1 MSNPF
6 AMPEFQSETAPAR
19 TTMRLKRVG
28 VFSSG
33 LFMGAGGA
41 CVGLIAGG
49 VLFLVSLAGVGAAPG
64 NANQAGTMIGM
75 GVGMIFLAPI
85 FYGIGGFIAGVFYA
99 FIYNLIAGM
108 TGGLEMEFGRD

>member
-6 AMPEFQSETAPAR
+6 AMPEIESNATFAR
-19 TTMRLKRVG
+19 TTMKLKRVG

-41 CVGLIAGG
+41 AMGGLGGILLFLASLVGIGAGG
-49 VLFLVSLAGVGAAPG
+49 QNINPGQAAMGAGLMVLLVPV
-64 NANQAGTMIGM
+64 I
-75 GVGMIFLAPI
+75 
-85 FYGIGGFIAGVFYA
+85 YGIVGFIAGAFYA

>member
-1 MSNPF
+1 
-6 AMPEFQSETAPAR
+6 MPEIQSDSFAAR
-19 TTMRLKRVG
+19 TTMKLKRVG

-41 CVGLIAGG
+41 AMGGLGG
-49 VLFLVSLAGVGAAPG
+49 VLLFLASLAGIGAGAQNV
-64 NANQAGTMIGM
+64 NAGQAAIGA
-75 GVGMIFLAPI
+75 GVMVLLLPI
-85 FYGIGGFIAGVFYA
+85 IYGIFGFIAGAFYA

>member
-6 AMPEFQSETAPAR
+6 AMPEIQSNANPAR
-19 TTMRLKRVG
+19 TSMKLKRVG
-28 VFSSG
+28 IFSSG

-41 CVGLIAGG
+41 AMGGLGG
-49 VLFLVSLAGVGAAPG
+49 IILFLVSLAGIGAGAQNV
-64 NANQAGTMIGM
+64 NAGEAAIGAGLMILLLPVM
-75 GVGMIFLAPI
+75 
-85 FYGIGGFIAGVFYA
+85 YGILGFIAGAFYA